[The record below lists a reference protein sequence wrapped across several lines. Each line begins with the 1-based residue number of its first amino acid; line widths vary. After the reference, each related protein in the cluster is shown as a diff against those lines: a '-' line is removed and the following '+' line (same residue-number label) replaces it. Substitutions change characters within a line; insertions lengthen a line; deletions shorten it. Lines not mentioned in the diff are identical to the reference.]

1 MKQKISL
8 LATAGLLPF
17 SLPARADDI
26 TYETIASAA
35 EKSTDLSRQALVTIF
50 GDVVTN
56 PFSFTGSSVIGNAF
70 AIFNVTLCGLALF
83 WFGFIGIRKVISA
96 AQAGRFQGA
105 SALISILLAF
115 LGIVPTASGWSL
127 SQLIFLWG
135 VSVMG
140 VGGANL
146 IVTQAGNDI
155 AGGYSLTTQPTSAST
170 RTAARGIFEMEL
182 CKYAINQSLSD
193 LNSLM
198 QSETAYMTD
207 KPNSTDKSYTFTISN
222 GSGTCGSVE
231 LPYSSAE
238 MAISTTDKI
247 FNGISNQDISG
258 IYTVQK
264 NALGTMIN
272 TMDSAAKTFLKTF
285 IERRDN
291 NTGTFE
297 DVESII
303 QSAASSY
310 ESTVQQAINNVNGEN
325 TIQEALIENLDSQ
338 GWITLGAW
346 YQTFATANQRLA
358 SIANQAPSVTSLSS
372 TGEIGPTDLY
382 RDVIAAYKT
391 NLQNTTYAP
400 TSNASGVFLSKD
412 EMESQEANDAKTILN
427 KLLDKSLGVQA
438 TQGMINLLND
448 SSNSPLITMK
458 KIGDYTLGT
467 VETTY
472 VTYIAAQVVT
482 KGAQSSAWGWLF
494 DKFTG
499 TASAIDKLFSATAPA
514 INFFLLWIFVIGFQ
528 LSIFLPA
535 IPFIFWMIGV
545 GNWVVSVLIG
555 CAAGPLWAATHL
567 GVEQDRGSRAA
578 YGYIYLID
586 GMIRPAL
593 MVLGFIF
600 ASVAIVATGTILNKL
615 FAVALINIQANSLTG
630 MISIAGFLMI
640 YARMCTTMVTNI
652 FALQAYMPDYIIAFL
667 GGREAA
673 NTYSGMVDSVQGIF
687 ASGGKN
693 IRESPVT
700 NIIQK
705 KDANKN
711 DDSIKS

>member
-1 MKQKISL
+1 MNKKISL

-17 SLPARADDI
+17 CLPAQADDI

-182 CKYAINQSLSD
+182 CKYAINQSLAD

-198 QSETAYMTD
+198 KSETGYMTD
-207 KPNSTDKSYTFTISN
+207 TPKSTDKSYTFTISN

-231 LPYSSAE
+231 LPYSSAKT
-238 MAISTTDKI
+238 AVSDSF
-247 FNGISNQDISG
+247 FNGLSDQDVSG
-258 IYTVQK
+258 IYEAQK
-264 NALGTMIN
+264 KALGTMIK

-303 QSAASSY
+303 QSAASDY
-310 ESTVQQAINNVNGEN
+310 ESTVQQAINNVKGEN
-325 TIQEALIENLDSQ
+325 TIQEALTENLDTQ

-346 YQTFATANQRLA
+346 YQTFATANQRLT
-358 SIANQAPSVTSLSS
+358 SVANQAPTVTSLLS
-372 TGEIGPTDLY
+372 TGESGPTDLY
-382 RDVIAAYKT
+382 QAVMAAYRT
-391 NLQNTTYAP
+391 NLQS
-400 TSNASGVFLSKD
+400 TSYTPSSSSSDVVLSKD
-412 EMESQEANDAKTILN
+412 ELESQEANDAKTILN
-427 KLLDKSLGVQA
+427 KLLDKSLGIQA

-458 KIGDYTLGT
+458 NIGDYTLGA
-467 VETTY
+467 VETIY
-472 VTYIAAQVVT
+472 GTYIAAQIVS
-482 KGAQSSAWGWLF
+482 KGATSSAWGWLF
-494 DKFTG
+494 GKLTG
-499 TASAIDKLFSATAPA
+499 ATGIINTAFSATAPA
-514 INFFLLWIFVIGFQ
+514 INFFLLWVFVIGFQ

-615 FAVALINIQANSLTG
+615 FAVALINIQTNSLTG
-630 MISIAGFLMI
+630 VISFVGFLMI

-673 NTYSGMVDSVQGIF
+673 NTYSGMVDSVQNIF

-693 IRESPVT
+693 VRESPAT
-700 NIIQK
+700 SIIQK

-711 DDSIKS
+711 DDGIKS

>member
-155 AGGYSLTTQPTSAST
+155 AGGYSLTPQPTSAST

-231 LPYSSAE
+231 LPYSSAKT
-238 MAISTTDKI
+238 AVSDSF
-247 FNGISNQDISG
+247 FNGLSDQDVSG
-258 IYTVQK
+258 IYEAQK
-264 NALGTMIN
+264 KALGTMIN

-325 TIQEALIENLDSQ
+325 TIQEALSEYLDTQ

-372 TGEIGPTDLY
+372 IGESGPTDLY
-382 RDVIAAYKT
+382 QAVLAAYRT
-391 NLQNTTYAP
+391 NLQNTTYTP
-400 TSNASGVFLSKD
+400 TALGSGTVLSKD
-412 EMESQEANDAKTILN
+412 EMGDQESNDAKSLLYRVLKPSFGVDRVNDIVEQLN
-427 KLLDKSLGVQA
+427 KN
-438 TQGMINLLND
+438 TT
-448 SSNSPLITMK
+448 SPLIIMK
-458 KIGDYTLGT
+458 NIGDYTLAS

-472 VTYIAAQVVT
+472 GAYIAAQAIT
-482 KGAQSSAWGWLF
+482 KGAENSAIGWF
-494 DKFTG
+494 VNKFTG
-499 TASAIDKLFSATAPA
+499 VATFINKIFSATAPA
-514 INFFLLWIFVIGFQ
+514 INFFLLWVFVIGFQ

-535 IPFIFWMIGV
+535 IPFIFWMIAI
-545 GNWVVSVLIG
+545 GNWIVSVLIG

-567 GVEQDRGSRAA
+567 GVEHDRGSRAA

-586 GMIRPAL
+586 GMIRPSL

-600 ASVAIVATGTILNKL
+600 ASVAVVAVGTILNKL
-615 FAVALINIQANSLTG
+615 FAVALTNIQADSLTG
-630 MISIAGFLMI
+630 IVSIAGFLMI

-673 NTYSGMVDSVQGIF
+673 NTYSGMVDSVKGIF
-687 ASGGKN
+687 VSGGSN
-693 IRESPVT
+693 LRRSPAT

-705 KDANKN
+705 KDTNKN
-711 DDSIKS
+711 DDGLKS

>member
-17 SLPARADDI
+17 NLPARADDI

-231 LPYSSAE
+231 LPYSSAKT
-238 MAISTTDKI
+238 AVSDSF
-247 FNGISNQDISG
+247 FNGLSDQDVSG
-258 IYTVQK
+258 IYEAQK
-264 NALGTMIN
+264 KALGTMIK

-325 TIQEALIENLDSQ
+325 TIQEALTEYLDTQ

-372 TGEIGPTDLY
+372 IGESGPTDLY
-382 RDVIAAYKT
+382 QAVLAAYRT
-391 NLQNTTYAP
+391 NLQNTTYTP
-400 TSNASGVFLSKD
+400 PSSASGVVLSKD
-412 EMESQEANDAKTILN
+412 EIDTQESGNVTTYIHKLLSPSWGIKGVNAIIDILN
-427 KLLDKSLGVQA
+427 K
-438 TQGMINLLND
+438 N
-448 SSNSPLITMK
+448 SSSPLIVMK
-458 KIGDYTLGT
+458 NIGDYTLT
-467 VETTY
+467 SVETTY
-472 VTYIAAQVVT
+472 GAYIAAQAIT
-482 KGAQSSAWGWLF
+482 KGAGKSFIGWF
-494 DKFTG
+494 VDKFTG
-499 TASAIDKLFSATAPA
+499 AATFINKIFSVTAPA
-514 INFFLLWIFVIGFQ
+514 INFFLLWVFVIGFQ

-593 MVLGFIF
+593 MVLGFMF
-600 ASVAIVATGTILNKL
+600 ASVAVVAVGTILNKL
-615 FAVALINIQANSLTG
+615 FAVALTNIQADSLTG
-630 MISIAGFLMI
+630 IVSIVGFLMI

-693 IRESPVT
+693 VRESPAT
-700 NIIQK
+700 HIIQK
-705 KDANKN
+705 KDTNKN
-711 DDSIKS
+711 DDGIKS

>member
-70 AIFNVTLCGLALF
+70 AIFNGILCGLALF

-105 SALISILLAF
+105 SAIISTLLAF

-146 IVTQAGNDI
+146 IVTTAGNDI

-182 CKYAINQSLSD
+182 CKYAINQSLAD

-198 QSETAYMTD
+198 KSETGYMTD
-207 KPNSTDKSYTFTISN
+207 TPKSTDKSYTFTISN

-231 LPYSSAE
+231 LPYSSAKT
-238 MAISTTDKI
+238 AVSDSF
-247 FNGISNQDISG
+247 FNGLSDQDVSG
-258 IYTVQK
+258 IYEAQK
-264 NALGTMIN
+264 KALGTMIN

-303 QSAASSY
+303 QSATSSY

-325 TIQEALIENLDSQ
+325 TIQEALTEYLDTQ

-372 TGEIGPTDLY
+372 IGESGPTDLY
-382 RDVIAAYKT
+382 QAVLAAYRT
-391 NLQNTTYAP
+391 NLQNTTYTP
-400 TSNASGVFLSKD
+400 PSSASGVVLSKD
-412 EMESQEANDAKTILN
+412 EIDTQESGNVTTYIHKLLSPSWGIKGVNAIIDILN
-427 KLLDKSLGVQA
+427 K
-438 TQGMINLLND
+438 N
-448 SSNSPLITMK
+448 SSSPLIVMK
-458 KIGDYTLGT
+458 NIGDYTLT
-467 VETTY
+467 SVETTY
-472 VTYIAAQVVT
+472 GAYIAAQAIT
-482 KGAQSSAWGWLF
+482 KGAGKSFIGWF
-494 DKFTG
+494 VDKFTG
-499 TASAIDKLFSATAPA
+499 AATFINKIFSATAPA
-514 INFFLLWIFVIGFQ
+514 INFFLLWVFVIGFQ

-586 GMIRPAL
+586 GMIRPAF
-593 MVLGFIF
+593 MVLGFMF
-600 ASVAIVATGTILNKL
+600 ASVAVVAVGTILNKL
-615 FAVALINIQANSLTG
+615 FAVALTNIQADSVTG
-630 MISIAGFLMI
+630 IVSVVGFLMI

-652 FALQAYMPDYIIAFL
+652 FALQAYLPDFIIAFI
-667 GGREAA
+667 GGRETA
-673 NTYSGMVDSVQGIF
+673 NTFSGMVDSVKGIF

-693 IRESPVT
+693 VRESPAT
-700 NIIQK
+700 HIIQK
-705 KDANKN
+705 KDTNKN
-711 DDSIKS
+711 DDGIKS

>member
-182 CKYAINQSLSD
+182 CKYAITQSLSD

-231 LPYSSAE
+231 LPYSSAKT
-238 MAISTTDKI
+238 AVSDSF
-247 FNGISNQDISG
+247 FNGLSDQDVSG
-258 IYTVQK
+258 IYEAQK
-264 NALGTMIN
+264 KALGTMIN

-325 TIQEALIENLDSQ
+325 TIQEALTEYLDTQ

-372 TGEIGPTDLY
+372 IGESGPTDLY
-382 RDVIAAYKT
+382 QAVLAAYRT
-391 NLQNTTYAP
+391 NLQNTTYTP
-400 TSNASGVFLSKD
+400 PSSASGVVLSKD
-412 EMESQEANDAKTILN
+412 EIDTQESGNVTTYIHKLLSPSWGVKGVNAIIDILN
-427 KLLDKSLGVQA
+427 K
-438 TQGMINLLND
+438 N
-448 SSNSPLITMK
+448 SSSPLIVMK
-458 KIGDYTLGT
+458 NIGDYTLT
-467 VETTY
+467 SVETTY
-472 VTYIAAQVVT
+472 GAYIAAQAIT
-482 KGAQSSAWGWLF
+482 KGAGKSFIGWF
-494 DKFTG
+494 VDKFTG
-499 TASAIDKLFSATAPA
+499 AATFINKIFSATAPA
-514 INFFLLWIFVIGFQ
+514 INFFLLWVFVIGFQ

-593 MVLGFIF
+593 MVLGFMF
-600 ASVAIVATGTILNKL
+600 ASVAVVAVGTILNKL
-615 FAVALINIQANSLTG
+615 FAVALTNIQADSLTG
-630 MISIAGFLMI
+630 IVSIVGFLMI

-693 IRESPVT
+693 VRESPAT
-700 NIIQK
+700 HIIQK
-705 KDANKN
+705 KDTNKN
-711 DDSIKS
+711 DDGIKS

>member
-1 MKQKISL
+1 MNKKISL
-8 LATAGLLPF
+8 LATAGLLLF
-17 SLPARADDI
+17 CLPAQADDV

-238 MAISTTDKI
+238 TAVSDSF
-247 FNGISNQDISG
+247 FNGLSNQDVSG
-258 IYTVQK
+258 IYEAQK
-264 NALGTMIN
+264 KSLGTMIN

-325 TIQEALIENLDSQ
+325 TIQEALTEYLDTQ

-372 TGEIGPTDLY
+372 IGESGPTDLY
-382 RDVIAAYKT
+382 QAVLAAYRT
-391 NLQNTTYAP
+391 NLQNTTYTP
-400 TSNASGVFLSKD
+400 TALGSGTVLSKD
-412 EMESQEANDAKTILN
+412 EMGDQESNDAKSLLYRVLKPSFGVDRVNDIVEQLN
-427 KLLDKSLGVQA
+427 KN
-438 TQGMINLLND
+438 TT
-448 SSNSPLITMK
+448 SPLIIMK
-458 KIGDYTLGT
+458 NIGDYTLAS

-472 VTYIAAQVVT
+472 GAYIAAQAIT
-482 KGAQSSAWGWLF
+482 KGAENSAIGWF
-494 DKFTG
+494 VNKFTG
-499 TASAIDKLFSATAPA
+499 VATFINKIFSATAPA
-514 INFFLLWIFVIGFQ
+514 INFFLLWVFVIGFQ

-535 IPFIFWMIGV
+535 IPFIFWMIAI
-545 GNWVVSVLIG
+545 GNWIVSVLIG

-567 GVEQDRGSRAA
+567 GVEHDRGSRAA

-586 GMIRPAL
+586 GMIRPSL

-600 ASVAIVATGTILNKL
+600 ASVAVVAVGTILNKL
-615 FAVALINIQANSLTG
+615 FAVALTNIQADSLTG
-630 MISIAGFLMI
+630 IVSIAGFLMI

-673 NTYSGMVDSVQGIF
+673 NTYSGMVDSVKGIF
-687 ASGGKN
+687 VSGGSN
-693 IRESPVT
+693 LRRSPAT

-705 KDANKN
+705 KDTNKN
-711 DDSIKS
+711 DDGIKS

>member
-182 CKYAINQSLSD
+182 CKYAINQSLAD

-231 LPYSSAE
+231 LPYSSAKT
-238 MAISTTDKI
+238 AVSDSF
-247 FNGISNQDISG
+247 FNGLSDQDVSG
-258 IYTVQK
+258 VYDAQK
-264 NALGTMIN
+264 TALGTMIN
-272 TMDSAAKTFLKTF
+272 TMDSAAKTFLTTF

-325 TIQEALIENLDSQ
+325 TIQEALTEYLDTQ

-346 YQTFATANQRLA
+346 YQTFATANQRLE
-358 SIANQAPSVTSLSS
+358 SIANQAPTVTALSAL
-372 TGEIGPTDLY
+372 GETGPTDLY
-382 RDVIAAYKT
+382 QGVMAAYRT
-391 NLQNTTYAP
+391 NLQNTTYTP
-400 TSNASGVFLSKD
+400 TLNASDAVLSKN
-412 EMESQEANDAKTILN
+412 EMDAQKGSDVSSYLYKILN
-427 KLLDKSLGVQA
+427 PSFGVNRVRYIVDK
-438 TQGMINLLND
+438 INDD
-448 SSNSPLITMK
+448 SSNPLITMK
-458 KIGDYTLGT
+458 NIGDYTLSS
-467 VETTY
+467 VEATY
-472 VTYIAAQVVT
+472 GAYIAARAVA
-482 KGAQSSAWGWLF
+482 KFAGESFWGKIL
-494 DKFTG
+494 G
-499 TASAIDKLFSATAPA
+499 KLSGISDVITDIFSATAPA
-514 INFFLLWIFVIGFQ
+514 INFFLLWVFVIGFQ

-615 FAVALINIQANSLTG
+615 FAVALTNIQADSVTG
-630 MISIAGFLMI
+630 IVSVVGFLMI

-652 FALQAYMPDYIIAFL
+652 FALQAYMPDYIIAFI
-667 GGREAA
+667 GGREAI
-673 NTYSGMVDSVQGIF
+673 NTFSGMVDSVKGIF
-687 ASGGKN
+687 VSGGNNIRKSPASGF
-693 IRESPVT
+693 I
-700 NIIQK
+700 K
-705 KDANKN
+705 KHDKEENG
-711 DDSIKS
+711 DGIKS

>member
-231 LPYSSAE
+231 LPYSSAKT
-238 MAISTTDKI
+238 AVSDSF
-247 FNGISNQDISG
+247 FNGLSDQDVSG
-258 IYTVQK
+258 IYEAQK
-264 NALGTMIN
+264 KALGTMIN

-325 TIQEALIENLDSQ
+325 TIQEALTEYLDTQ

-372 TGEIGPTDLY
+372 IGESGPTDLY
-382 RDVIAAYKT
+382 QAVLAAYRT
-391 NLQNTTYAP
+391 NLQNTTYTP
-400 TSNASGVFLSKD
+400 PSSASGVVLSKD
-412 EMESQEANDAKTILN
+412 EIDTQESGNVTTYIHKLLSPSWGIKGVNAIIDILN
-427 KLLDKSLGVQA
+427 K
-438 TQGMINLLND
+438 N
-448 SSNSPLITMK
+448 SSSPLIVMK
-458 KIGDYTLGT
+458 NIGDYTLT
-467 VETTY
+467 SVETTY
-472 VTYIAAQVVT
+472 GAYIAAQAIT
-482 KGAQSSAWGWLF
+482 KGAGKSFIGWF
-494 DKFTG
+494 VDKFTG
-499 TASAIDKLFSATAPA
+499 AATFINKIFSATAPA
-514 INFFLLWIFVIGFQ
+514 INFFLLWVFVIGFQ

-593 MVLGFIF
+593 MVLGFMF
-600 ASVAIVATGTILNKL
+600 ASVAVVAVGTILNKL
-615 FAVALINIQANSLTG
+615 FAVALTNIQADSLTG
-630 MISIAGFLMI
+630 IVSIVGFLMI

-693 IRESPVT
+693 VRESPAT
-700 NIIQK
+700 HIIQK
-705 KDANKN
+705 KDTNKN
-711 DDSIKS
+711 DDGIKS

>member
-1 MKQKISL
+1 MNKKISL
-8 LATAGLLPF
+8 LATAGLLLF
-17 SLPARADDI
+17 CLPAQADDV

-146 IVTQAGNDI
+146 IVTQAGDDI

-231 LPYSSAE
+231 LPYSSAKT
-238 MAISTTDKI
+238 AVSDSF
-247 FNGISNQDISG
+247 FNGLSDQDVSG
-258 IYTVQK
+258 VYDAQK
-264 NALGTMIN
+264 TALGTMIN
-272 TMDSAAKTFLKTF
+272 TMDSAAKTFLTTF

-325 TIQEALIENLDSQ
+325 TIQEALTEYLDTQ

-346 YQTFATANQRLA
+346 YQTFATANQRLE
-358 SIANQAPSVTSLSS
+358 SLANQAPSVTSLSS
-372 TGEIGPTDLY
+372 IGESGPTELY
-382 RDVIAAYKT
+382 QGVMAAYRT
-391 NLQNTTYAP
+391 NLQNTTYTP
-400 TSNASGVFLSKD
+400 PSSASGVVLSKD
-412 EMESQEANDAKTILN
+412 EIDTQEGNDAKSLLYRVLKPSFGVDRVNDIVEQLN
-427 KLLDKSLGVQA
+427 K
-438 TQGMINLLND
+438 D
-448 SSNSPLITMK
+448 STSPLIIMK
-458 KIGDYTLGT
+458 NIGDYTLAT

-472 VTYIAAQVVT
+472 GAYIAAQAIT
-482 KGAQSSAWGWLF
+482 KGAEKSAIGWF
-494 DKFTG
+494 VNKFTG
-499 TASAIDKLFSATAPA
+499 AATFINKVFSATAPA
-514 INFFLLWIFVIGFQ
+514 INFFLLWVFVIGFQ

-600 ASVAIVATGTILNKL
+600 ASVAVVAVGTILNKL
-615 FAVALINIQANSLTG
+615 FAVALTNIQADSLTG
-630 MISIAGFLMI
+630 IVSIAGFLMI

-693 IRESPVT
+693 IRESPAT

-705 KDANKN
+705 KDTNKN
-711 DDSIKS
+711 DDGIKN

>member
-231 LPYSSAE
+231 LPYSSAKT
-238 MAISTTDKI
+238 AVSDSF
-247 FNGISNQDISG
+247 FNGLSDQDVSG
-258 IYTVQK
+258 IYEAQK
-264 NALGTMIN
+264 KALGTMIN

-325 TIQEALIENLDSQ
+325 TIQEALSEYLDTQ

-372 TGEIGPTDLY
+372 IGESGPTDLY
-382 RDVIAAYKT
+382 QAVLAAYRT
-391 NLQNTTYAP
+391 NLQNTTYTP
-400 TSNASGVFLSKD
+400 TALGSGTVLSKD
-412 EMESQEANDAKTILN
+412 EMGDQESNDAKSLLYRVLKPSFGVDRVNDIVEQLN
-427 KLLDKSLGVQA
+427 KN
-438 TQGMINLLND
+438 TT
-448 SSNSPLITMK
+448 SPLIIMK
-458 KIGDYTLGT
+458 NIGDYTLAS

-472 VTYIAAQVVT
+472 GAYIAAQAIT
-482 KGAQSSAWGWLF
+482 KGAENSAIGWF
-494 DKFTG
+494 VNKFTG
-499 TASAIDKLFSATAPA
+499 VATFINKIFSATAPA
-514 INFFLLWIFVIGFQ
+514 INFFLLWVFVIGFQ

-535 IPFIFWMIGV
+535 IPFIFWMIAI
-545 GNWVVSVLIG
+545 GNWIVSVLIG

-567 GVEQDRGSRAA
+567 GVEHDRGSRAA

-586 GMIRPAL
+586 GMIRPSL

-600 ASVAIVATGTILNKL
+600 ASVAVVAVGTILNKL
-615 FAVALINIQANSLTG
+615 FAVALTNIQADSLAG
-630 MISIAGFLMI
+630 IVSIAGFLMI

-673 NTYSGMVDSVQGIF
+673 NTYSGMVDSVKGIF
-687 ASGGKN
+687 VSGGSN
-693 IRESPVT
+693 LRRSPAT

-705 KDANKN
+705 KDTNKN
-711 DDSIKS
+711 DDGLKS

>member
-1 MKQKISL
+1 MNKKISL
-8 LATAGLLPF
+8 LATAGLLLF
-17 SLPARADDI
+17 CLPAQADDV

-50 GDVVTN
+50 GDVVVN
-56 PFSFTGSSVIGNAF
+56 PFSFTNASVIGNTF
-70 AIFNVTLCGLALF
+70 AIFNGILCGLALF

-105 SALISILLAF
+105 SAIISTLLAF

-146 IVTQAGNDI
+146 IVTTAGNDI

-198 QSETAYMTD
+198 QSETAYMTTTTS
-207 KPNSTDKSYTFTISN
+207 STDKSYTLTVSN

-231 LPYSSAE
+231 LPYSAAE
-238 MAISTTDKI
+238 TAVSDS
-247 FNGISNQDISG
+247 FFDGLSNQDVSG
-258 IYTVQK
+258 VYSTQK
-264 NALGTMIN
+264 TALSTMIN
-272 TMDSAAKTFLKTF
+272 TMDSAAKTFLTTF

-325 TIQEALIENLDSQ
+325 TIQEVLTEYLDTQ

-358 SIANQAPSVTSLSS
+358 SIANQAPTVTALSAL
-372 TGEIGPTDLY
+372 GETGPTDLY
-382 RDVIAAYKT
+382 QGVMAAYRT
-391 NLQNTTYAP
+391 NLQNTTYTP
-400 TSNASGVFLSKD
+400 PSSSSGVVLSKD
-412 EMESQEANDAKTILN
+412 ETGAQNSNDIGTALY
-427 KLLDKSLGVQA
+427 KLLSPSYGEIFID
-438 TQGMINLLND
+438 TIINTLSEDN
-448 SSNSPLITMK
+448 SSPLIMMK
-458 KIGDYTLGT
+458 SIGDYTLGT

-472 VTYIAAQVVT
+472 GAYIAARAV
-482 KGAQSSAWGWLF
+482 A
-494 DKFTG
+494 KFSG
-499 TASAIDKLFSATAPA
+499 ESFLGKILGKLSGISDVITDIFSATAPA
-514 INFFLLWIFVIGFQ
+514 INFFLLWVFVIGFQ

-586 GMIRPAL
+586 GMIRPAF
-593 MVLGFIF
+593 MVLGFMF
-600 ASVAIVATGTILNKL
+600 ASVAVVAVGTILNKL
-615 FAVALINIQANSLTG
+615 FAVALTNIQADSVTG
-630 MISIAGFLMI
+630 IVSVVGFLMI

-652 FALQAYMPDYIIAFL
+652 FALQAYLPDFIIAFI
-667 GGREAA
+667 GGRETA
-673 NTYSGMVDSVQGIF
+673 NTFSGMVDSVKGIF
-687 ASGGKN
+687 VSGGSNIRKSPASGF
-693 IRESPVT
+693 I
-700 NIIQK
+700 K
-705 KDANKN
+705 KHDKEENG
-711 DDSIKS
+711 DGIKS

>member
-198 QSETAYMTD
+198 KSETGYMTD

-231 LPYSSAE
+231 LPYSSAKT
-238 MAISTTDKI
+238 AVSDSF
-247 FNGISNQDISG
+247 FNGLSDQDVSG
-258 IYTVQK
+258 IYEAQK
-264 NALGTMIN
+264 KALGTMIN

-325 TIQEALIENLDSQ
+325 TIQEALSEYLDTQ

-372 TGEIGPTDLY
+372 IGESGPTDLY
-382 RDVIAAYKT
+382 QAVLAAYRT
-391 NLQNTTYAP
+391 NLQNTTYTP
-400 TSNASGVFLSKD
+400 TALGSGTVLSKD
-412 EMESQEANDAKTILN
+412 EMGDQESNDAKSLLYRVLKPSFGVDRVNDIVEQLN
-427 KLLDKSLGVQA
+427 KN
-438 TQGMINLLND
+438 TT
-448 SSNSPLITMK
+448 SPLIIMK
-458 KIGDYTLGT
+458 NIGDYTLAS

-472 VTYIAAQVVT
+472 GAYIAAQAIT
-482 KGAQSSAWGWLF
+482 KGAENSAIGWF
-494 DKFTG
+494 VNKFTG
-499 TASAIDKLFSATAPA
+499 VATFINKIFSATAPA
-514 INFFLLWIFVIGFQ
+514 INFFLLWVFVIGFQ

-535 IPFIFWMIGV
+535 IPFIFWMIAI
-545 GNWVVSVLIG
+545 GNWIVSVLIG

-567 GVEQDRGSRAA
+567 GVEHDRGSRAA

-586 GMIRPAL
+586 GMIRPSL

-600 ASVAIVATGTILNKL
+600 ASVAVVAVGTILNKL
-615 FAVALINIQANSLTG
+615 FAVALTNIQADSLTG
-630 MISIAGFLMI
+630 IVSIAGFLMI

-673 NTYSGMVDSVQGIF
+673 NTYSGMVDSVKGIF
-687 ASGGKN
+687 VSGGSN
-693 IRESPVT
+693 LRRSPAT

-705 KDANKN
+705 KDTNKN
-711 DDSIKS
+711 DDGIKS

>member
-1 MKQKISL
+1 MNKKISL

-17 SLPARADDI
+17 CLPAQADDI

-56 PFSFTGSSVIGNAF
+56 PFSFTGSSVIGNTF
-70 AIFNVTLCGLALF
+70 AVFNGILCGLALF
-83 WFGFIGIRKVISA
+83 WFCFIGIRKVIGA
-96 AQAGRFQGA
+96 AHSGRFQGA
-105 SALISILLAF
+105 SAIISTLLAF

-146 IVTQAGNDI
+146 IVTTAGNDI

-198 QSETAYMTD
+198 QSETAYMTTTTS
-207 KPNSTDKSYTFTISN
+207 STSKSYTLTVSN

-238 MAISTTDKI
+238 TAVSDSF
-247 FNGISNQDISG
+247 FNGLSDQDVSG
-258 IYTVQK
+258 VYSAQK
-264 NALGTMIN
+264 TALSTMIN
-272 TMDSAAKTFLKTF
+272 TMDSAAKTFLATF

-325 TIQEALIENLDSQ
+325 TIQEALTEYLDTQ

-372 TGEIGPTDLY
+372 IGESGPTDLY
-382 RDVIAAYKT
+382 QAVLAAYRT
-391 NLQNTTYAP
+391 NLQNTTYTP
-400 TSNASGVFLSKD
+400 PSSASGVVLSKD
-412 EMESQEANDAKTILN
+412 EMGANEAKDANTALFDLVKASWGIRFVNWLTDELN
-427 KLLDKSLGVQA
+427 TNSA
-438 TQGMINLLND
+438 
-448 SSNSPLITMK
+448 SPLITMK
-458 KIGDYTLGT
+458 NIGDYTLGT
-467 VETTY
+467 AETTY
-472 VTYIAAQVVT
+472 GSYIAARAVAHAA
-482 KGAQSSAWGWLF
+482 GESFWGKIIGKL
-494 DKFTG
+494 TG
-499 TASAIDKLFSATAPA
+499 LSDFITDIFSATAPA
-514 INFFLLWIFVIGFQ
+514 INFFLLWVFVIGFQ

-593 MVLGFIF
+593 MVLGFMF
-600 ASVAIVATGTILNKL
+600 ASVAVVAVGTILNKL
-615 FAVALINIQANSLTG
+615 FAVALINIQATSLTG
-630 MISIAGFLMI
+630 IISIVGFLMI

-652 FALQAYMPDYIIAFL
+652 FALQAYFPDFVIAFI
-667 GGREAA
+667 GGRETA
-673 NTYSGMVDSVQGIF
+673 NTFSGMVDSVKGIF
-687 ASGGKN
+687 VSGGSNIRKSPASGF
-693 IRESPVT
+693 I
-700 NIIQK
+700 K
-705 KDANKN
+705 KHDKEDNG
-711 DDSIKS
+711 DGIKS

>member
-231 LPYSSAE
+231 LPYSSAKT
-238 MAISTTDKI
+238 AVSASF
-247 FNGISNQDISG
+247 FNGLSDQDVSG
-258 IYTVQK
+258 IYEAQK
-264 NALGTMIN
+264 KALGTMIN

-325 TIQEALIENLDSQ
+325 TIQEALTEYLDTQ

-372 TGEIGPTDLY
+372 IGESGPTDLY
-382 RDVIAAYKT
+382 QAVLAAYRT
-391 NLQNTTYAP
+391 NLQNTTYTP
-400 TSNASGVFLSKD
+400 PSSASGVVLSKD
-412 EMESQEANDAKTILN
+412 EIDTQESGNVTTYIHKLLSPSWGIKGVNAIIDILN
-427 KLLDKSLGVQA
+427 K
-438 TQGMINLLND
+438 N
-448 SSNSPLITMK
+448 SSSPLIVMK
-458 KIGDYTLGT
+458 NIGDYTLT
-467 VETTY
+467 SVETTY
-472 VTYIAAQVVT
+472 GAYIAAQAIT
-482 KGAQSSAWGWLF
+482 KGAGKSFIGWF
-494 DKFTG
+494 VDKFTG
-499 TASAIDKLFSATAPA
+499 AATFINKIFSATAPA
-514 INFFLLWIFVIGFQ
+514 INFFLLWVFVIGFQ

-593 MVLGFIF
+593 MVLGFMF
-600 ASVAIVATGTILNKL
+600 ASVAVVAVGTILNKL
-615 FAVALINIQANSLTG
+615 FAVALTNIQADSLTG
-630 MISIAGFLMI
+630 IVSIVGFLMI

-693 IRESPVT
+693 VRESPAT
-700 NIIQK
+700 HIIQK
-705 KDANKN
+705 KDTNKN
-711 DDSIKS
+711 DDGIKS

>member
-1 MKQKISL
+1 MNKKISL
-8 LATAGLLPF
+8 LATAGLLLF
-17 SLPARADDI
+17 CLPAQADDV

-50 GDVVTN
+50 GDVVVN
-56 PFSFTGSSVIGNAF
+56 PFSFTNASVIGNTF
-70 AIFNVTLCGLALF
+70 AIFNGILCGLALF

-105 SALISILLAF
+105 SAIISTLLAF

-146 IVTQAGNDI
+146 IVTTAGNDI

-198 QSETAYMTD
+198 QSETAYMTTTTS
-207 KPNSTDKSYTFTISN
+207 STDKSYTLTVSN

-231 LPYSSAE
+231 LPYSSART
-238 MAISTTDKI
+238 AVSDSF
-247 FNGISNQDISG
+247 FNGLSDQDVSG
-258 IYTVQK
+258 IYTAQK
-264 NALGTMIN
+264 NALSTMIN
-272 TMDSAAKTFLKTF
+272 TMDSAAKTFLTTF

-325 TIQEALIENLDSQ
+325 TIQEALTEYLDTQ

-372 TGEIGPTDLY
+372 IGESGPTDLY
-382 RDVIAAYKT
+382 QAVLAAYRT
-391 NLQNTTYAP
+391 NLQNTTYTP
-400 TSNASGVFLSKD
+400 PSSASGVVLSKD
-412 EMESQEANDAKTILN
+412 EIDTQESGNVTTYIHKLLSPSWGIKGVNAIIDILN
-427 KLLDKSLGVQA
+427 K
-438 TQGMINLLND
+438 N
-448 SSNSPLITMK
+448 SSSPLIVMK
-458 KIGDYTLGT
+458 NIGDYTLT
-467 VETTY
+467 SVETTY
-472 VTYIAAQVVT
+472 GAYIAAQAIT
-482 KGAQSSAWGWLF
+482 KGAEKSFIGWFLN
-494 DKFTG
+494 KFTG
-499 TASAIDKLFSATAPA
+499 AATFINKIFSATAPA
-514 INFFLLWIFVIGFQ
+514 INFFLLWVFVIGFQ

-535 IPFIFWMIGV
+535 IPFIFWMIAI
-545 GNWVVSVLIG
+545 GNWIVSVLIG

-567 GVEQDRGSRAA
+567 GVEHDRGSRAA

-586 GMIRPAL
+586 GMIRPSL

-600 ASVAIVATGTILNKL
+600 ASVAVVAVGTILNKL
-615 FAVALINIQANSLTG
+615 FAVALTNIQADSLTG
-630 MISIAGFLMI
+630 IVSIAGFLMI

-673 NTYSGMVDSVQGIF
+673 NTYSGMVDSVKGIF
-687 ASGGKN
+687 VSGGSN
-693 IRESPVT
+693 LRRSPAT

-705 KDANKN
+705 KDTNKN
-711 DDSIKS
+711 DDGIKS

>member
-1 MKQKISL
+1 MNKKISL
-8 LATAGLLPF
+8 LATAGLLLF
-17 SLPARADDI
+17 CLPAQADDV

-50 GDVVTN
+50 GDVVVN
-56 PFSFTGSSVIGNAF
+56 PFSFTNASVIGNTF
-70 AIFNVTLCGLALF
+70 AIFNGILCGLALF

-105 SALISILLAF
+105 SAIISTLLAF

-146 IVTQAGNDI
+146 IVTTAGNDI

-198 QSETAYMTD
+198 QSETAYMTTTTS
-207 KPNSTDKSYTFTISN
+207 STDKSYTLTVSN

-231 LPYSSAE
+231 LPYSSART
-238 MAISTTDKI
+238 AVSDSF
-247 FNGISNQDISG
+247 FNGLSDQDVSG
-258 IYTVQK
+258 VYTAQK
-264 NALGTMIN
+264 NALSTMIN
-272 TMDSAAKTFLKTF
+272 TMDSAAKTFLTTF

-325 TIQEALIENLDSQ
+325 TIQEALTEYLDTQ

-372 TGEIGPTDLY
+372 IGESGPTDLY
-382 RDVIAAYKT
+382 QGVMAAYKT
-391 NLQNTTYAP
+391 NLQNTTYTP
-400 TSNASGVFLSKD
+400 TSSTSGVSLSKY
-412 EMESQEANDAKTILN
+412 EMDSQNAEDPNTLISRLLEQSFGIRMIQGFINTLN
-427 KLLDKSLGVQA
+427 EDTS
-438 TQGMINLLND
+438 
-448 SSNSPLITMK
+448 SPLITMK
-458 KIGDYTLGT
+458 KIGDYTLSA

-472 VTYIAAQVVT
+472 GTYIAAQAIT
-482 KGAQSSAWGWLF
+482 KGAGSSAIGWFF

-499 TASAIDKLFSATAPA
+499 AATFINKIFSATAPA
-514 INFFLLWIFVIGFQ
+514 INFFLLWVFVIGFQ

-535 IPFIFWMIGV
+535 IPFIFWMIAV
-545 GNWVVSVLIG
+545 GNWIVSVLIG

-567 GVEQDRGSRAA
+567 GVEHDRGSRAA

-586 GMIRPAL
+586 GMIRPSL

-600 ASVAIVATGTILNKL
+600 ASVAIVAVGTILNKI
-615 FAVALINIQANSLTG
+615 FGIALTNIQANSLTG
-630 MISIAGFLMI
+630 IISVIGFLMI
-640 YARMCTTMVTNI
+640 YARICTSTVTNI

-673 NTYSGMVDSVQGIF
+673 NTFSGMVESVKGIF
-687 ASGGKN
+687 VSGGSNLRK
-693 IRESPVT
+693 SPAA

-705 KDANKN
+705 KDTNKN
-711 DDSIKS
+711 DDGIKS

>member
-1 MKQKISL
+1 MNKKISL
-8 LATAGLLPF
+8 LVTAGLLPF
-17 SLPARADDI
+17 CLPAQADDV

-50 GDVVTN
+50 GDVVVN
-56 PFSFTGSSVIGNAF
+56 PFSFTNASVIGNTF
-70 AIFNVTLCGLALF
+70 AIFNGILCGLALF

-105 SALISILLAF
+105 SAIISTLLAF

-146 IVTQAGNDI
+146 IVTTAGNDI

-198 QSETAYMTD
+198 QSETAYMTTTTS
-207 KPNSTDKSYTFTISN
+207 STDKSYTLTVSN

-231 LPYSSAE
+231 LPYSSART
-238 MAISTTDKI
+238 AVSDSF
-247 FNGISNQDISG
+247 FNGLSDQDVSG
-258 IYTVQK
+258 IYTAQK
-264 NALGTMIN
+264 NALSTMIN
-272 TMDSAAKTFLKTF
+272 TMDSAAKTFLTTF

-325 TIQEALIENLDSQ
+325 TIQEALTEYLDTQ

-372 TGEIGPTDLY
+372 IGESGPTDLY
-382 RDVIAAYKT
+382 QAVLAAYRT
-391 NLQNTTYAP
+391 NLQNTTYTP
-400 TSNASGVFLSKD
+400 PSSASGVVLSKD
-412 EMESQEANDAKTILN
+412 EIDTQESGNVTTYIHKLLSPSWGIKGVNAIIDILN
-427 KLLDKSLGVQA
+427 K
-438 TQGMINLLND
+438 N
-448 SSNSPLITMK
+448 SSSPLIVMK
-458 KIGDYTLGT
+458 NIGDYTLT
-467 VETTY
+467 SVETTY
-472 VTYIAAQVVT
+472 GTYIAAQAIT
-482 KGAQSSAWGWLF
+482 KGAENSAIGWF
-494 DKFTG
+494 VNKFTG
-499 TASAIDKLFSATAPA
+499 VATFINKIFSATAPA
-514 INFFLLWIFVIGFQ
+514 INFFLLWVFVIGFQ

-535 IPFIFWMIGV
+535 IPFIFWMIAI
-545 GNWVVSVLIG
+545 GNWIVSVLIG

-567 GVEQDRGSRAA
+567 GVEHDRGSRAA

-586 GMIRPAL
+586 GMIRPSL

-600 ASVAIVATGTILNKL
+600 ASVAVVAVGTILNKL
-615 FAVALINIQANSLTG
+615 FAVALTNIQADSLTG
-630 MISIAGFLMI
+630 IVSIAGFLMI
-640 YARMCTTMVTNI
+640 YARMCTSTVTNI

-673 NTYSGMVDSVQGIF
+673 NTYSGMVDSVKGIF
-687 ASGGKN
+687 VSGGSN
-693 IRESPVT
+693 LRRSPAT

-705 KDANKN
+705 KDTNKN
-711 DDSIKS
+711 DDGIKS

>member
-198 QSETAYMTD
+198 KSETGYMTD

-231 LPYSSAE
+231 LPYSSAKT
-238 MAISTTDKI
+238 AVSDSF
-247 FNGISNQDISG
+247 FNGLSDQDVSG
-258 IYTVQK
+258 IYEAQK
-264 NALGTMIN
+264 KALGTMIN

-325 TIQEALIENLDSQ
+325 TIQEALSEYLDTQ

-372 TGEIGPTDLY
+372 IGESGPTDLY
-382 RDVIAAYKT
+382 QAVLAAYRT
-391 NLQNTTYAP
+391 NLQNTTYTP
-400 TSNASGVFLSKD
+400 TALGSGTVLSKD
-412 EMESQEANDAKTILN
+412 EMGDQESNDAKSLLYRVLKPSFGVDRVNDIVEQLN
-427 KLLDKSLGVQA
+427 KN
-438 TQGMINLLND
+438 TT
-448 SSNSPLITMK
+448 SPLIIMK
-458 KIGDYTLGT
+458 NIGDYTLAS

-472 VTYIAAQVVT
+472 GAYIAAQAII
-482 KGAQSSAWGWLF
+482 KGAENSAIGWF
-494 DKFTG
+494 VNKFTG
-499 TASAIDKLFSATAPA
+499 VATFINKIFSATAPA
-514 INFFLLWIFVIGFQ
+514 INFFLLWVFVIGFQ

-535 IPFIFWMIGV
+535 IPFIFWMIAI
-545 GNWVVSVLIG
+545 GNWIVSVLIG

-567 GVEQDRGSRAA
+567 GVEHDRGSRAA

-586 GMIRPAL
+586 GMIRPSL

-600 ASVAIVATGTILNKL
+600 ASVAVVAVGTILNKL
-615 FAVALINIQANSLTG
+615 FAVALTNIQADSLTG
-630 MISIAGFLMI
+630 IVSIAGFLMI

-673 NTYSGMVDSVQGIF
+673 NTYSGMVDSVKGIF
-687 ASGGKN
+687 VSGGSN
-693 IRESPVT
+693 LRRSPAT

-705 KDANKN
+705 KDTNKN
-711 DDSIKS
+711 DDGIKS

>member
-182 CKYAINQSLSD
+182 CKYAINQSLAD

-198 QSETAYMTD
+198 KSETGYMTD
-207 KPNSTDKSYTFTISN
+207 TPKSTDKSYTFTISN

-231 LPYSSAE
+231 LPYSSAKT
-238 MAISTTDKI
+238 AVSDSF
-247 FNGISNQDISG
+247 FNGLSDQDVSG
-258 IYTVQK
+258 IYDAQK
-264 NALGTMIN
+264 KALGTMIN

-325 TIQEALIENLDSQ
+325 TIQEALTEYLDTQ

-358 SIANQAPSVTSLSS
+358 SIANQAPTVTALSS
-372 TGEIGPTDLY
+372 LGETGPTDLY
-382 RDVIAAYKT
+382 QGVMAAYRT
-391 NLQNTTYAP
+391 NLQNTTYTP
-400 TSNASGVFLSKD
+400 PSSASGVVLSKD
-412 EMESQEANDAKTILN
+412 EMGANEAKDANTALFDLVKASWGIRFVNWLTDELN
-427 KLLDKSLGVQA
+427 TNSA
-438 TQGMINLLND
+438 
-448 SSNSPLITMK
+448 SPLITMK
-458 KIGDYTLGT
+458 NIGDYTLT
-467 VETTY
+467 AVETTY
-472 VTYIAAQVVT
+472 STYIAAQATT
-482 KGAQSSAWGWLF
+482 KGAKSSAIGWIF

-499 TASAIDKLFSATAPA
+499 TVTFINKVFSATAPA
-514 INFFLLWIFVIGFQ
+514 INFFLLWVFVIGFQ

-615 FAVALINIQANSLTG
+615 FAVALTNIQADSLTG
-630 MISIAGFLMI
+630 IISIVGFLMI

-667 GGREAA
+667 GGREAT
-673 NTYSGMVDSVQGIF
+673 NTYSGMVESVKGIF
-687 ASGGKN
+687 VSGGSNLRK
-693 IRESPVT
+693 SPAT

-711 DDSIKS
+711 DDGIKS

>member
-1 MKQKISL
+1 MNKKISL
-8 LATAGLLPF
+8 LATAGLLLF
-17 SLPARADDI
+17 CLPAQADDV

-50 GDVVTN
+50 GDVVVN
-56 PFSFTGSSVIGNAF
+56 PFSFTNASVIGNTF
-70 AIFNVTLCGLALF
+70 AIFNGILCGLALF

-105 SALISILLAF
+105 SAIISTLLAF

-146 IVTQAGNDI
+146 IVTTAGNDI

-198 QSETAYMTD
+198 QSETAYMTTTTS
-207 KPNSTDKSYTFTISN
+207 STDKSYTLTVSN

-231 LPYSSAE
+231 LPYSSART
-238 MAISTTDKI
+238 AVSDSF
-247 FNGISNQDISG
+247 FNGLSDQDVSG
-258 IYTVQK
+258 VYTAQK
-264 NALGTMIN
+264 NALSTMIN
-272 TMDSAAKTFLKTF
+272 TMDSAAKTFLTTF

-291 NTGTFE
+291 NTGAFE

-325 TIQEALIENLDSQ
+325 TIQEALTEYLDTQ

-358 SIANQAPSVTSLSS
+358 SIANQAPTVTALSAL
-372 TGEIGPTDLY
+372 GETGPTDLY
-382 RDVIAAYKT
+382 QGVMAAYRT
-391 NLQNTTYAP
+391 NLQNTTYTP
-400 TSNASGVFLSKD
+400 PSSSSGVVLSKD
-412 EMESQEANDAKTILN
+412 ETGAQNSNDIGTALY
-427 KLLDKSLGVQA
+427 KLLSPSYGEIFID
-438 TQGMINLLND
+438 TIINTLSEDN
-448 SSNSPLITMK
+448 SSPLIMMK
-458 KIGDYTLGT
+458 SIGDYTLGT

-472 VTYIAAQVVT
+472 GAYIAARAVA
-482 KGAQSSAWGWLF
+482 KFSGESFWGKIL
-494 DKFTG
+494 G
-499 TASAIDKLFSATAPA
+499 KLSGISDVITDIFSATAPA
-514 INFFLLWIFVIGFQ
+514 INFFLLWVFVIGFQ

-586 GMIRPAL
+586 GMIRPAF
-593 MVLGFIF
+593 MVLGFMF
-600 ASVAIVATGTILNKL
+600 ASVAVVAVGTILNKL
-615 FAVALINIQANSLTG
+615 FAVALTNIQADSVTG
-630 MISIAGFLMI
+630 IVSVVGFLMI
-640 YARMCTTMVTNI
+640 YTRMCTTMVTNI
-652 FALQAYMPDYIIAFL
+652 FALQAYLPDFIIAFI
-667 GGREAA
+667 GGRETA
-673 NTYSGMVDSVQGIF
+673 NTFSGMVDSVKGIF
-687 ASGGKN
+687 VSGGSNIRKSPASGF
-693 IRESPVT
+693 I
-700 NIIQK
+700 K
-705 KDANKN
+705 KHDKEENG
-711 DDSIKS
+711 DGIKS

>member
-1 MKQKISL
+1 MNKKISL

-17 SLPARADDI
+17 CLPARADDI

-207 KPNSTDKSYTFTISN
+207 TPKSTDKSYTFTISN

-231 LPYSSAE
+231 LRSSSAE
-238 MAISTTDKI
+238 TTVSDSF
-247 FNGISNQDISG
+247 FNGLSDQDVSG
-258 IYTVQK
+258 VYDTQK
-264 NALGTMIN
+264 KALGTMIN

-310 ESTVQQAINNVNGEN
+310 ESTVQQAINNVKGEN
-325 TIQEALIENLDSQ
+325 TIQEALTENLDTQ

-346 YQTFATANQRLA
+346 YQTFATANQRLT
-358 SIANQAPSVTSLSS
+358 SVANQAPTVTSLLS
-372 TGEIGPTDLY
+372 TGESGPTDLY
-382 RDVIAAYKT
+382 QAVMAAYRT
-391 NLQNTTYAP
+391 NLQS
-400 TSNASGVFLSKD
+400 TSYTPSSSSSDVVLSKD
-412 EMESQEANDAKTILN
+412 ELESQEANDAKTILN
-427 KLLDKSLGVQA
+427 KLLDKSLGIQA

-458 KIGDYTLGT
+458 NIGDYTLGA
-467 VETTY
+467 VETIY
-472 VTYIAAQVVT
+472 GTYIAAQIVS
-482 KGAQSSAWGWLF
+482 KGATSSAWGWLF
-494 DKFTG
+494 VKLTG
-499 TASAIDKLFSATAPA
+499 ATGIINTAFSATAPA
-514 INFFLLWIFVIGFQ
+514 INFFLLWVFVIGFQ

-615 FAVALINIQANSLTG
+615 FAVALINIQTNSLTG
-630 MISIAGFLMI
+630 VISFVGFLMI

-673 NTYSGMVDSVQGIF
+673 NTYSGMVDSVQNIF

-693 IRESPVT
+693 VRESPAT
-700 NIIQK
+700 SIIQK

-711 DDSIKS
+711 DDGIKS

>member
-1 MKQKISL
+1 MNKKISL
-8 LATAGLLPF
+8 LATAGLLLF
-17 SLPARADDI
+17 CLPAQADDV

-50 GDVVTN
+50 GDVVVN
-56 PFSFTGSSVIGNAF
+56 PFSFTNASVIGNTF
-70 AIFNVTLCGLALF
+70 AIFNGILCGLALF

-105 SALISILLAF
+105 SAIISTLLAF

-146 IVTQAGNDI
+146 IVTTAGNDI

-182 CKYAINQSLSD
+182 CKYAINQSLAD

-198 QSETAYMTD
+198 KSETAYMTD
-207 KPNSTDKSYTFTISN
+207 KPKSTDKSYTFTISN

-231 LPYSSAE
+231 LPYSSAKT
-238 MAISTTDKI
+238 AVSDSF
-247 FNGISNQDISG
+247 FNGLSDQDVSG
-258 IYTVQK
+258 IYEAQK
-264 NALGTMIN
+264 KALGTMIN
-272 TMDSAAKTFLKTF
+272 TMDSAAKTFLTTF

-325 TIQEALIENLDSQ
+325 TIQEALTEYLDTQ

-372 TGEIGPTDLY
+372 IGESGPTDLY
-382 RDVIAAYKT
+382 QAVLAAYRT
-391 NLQNTTYAP
+391 NLQNTTYTP
-400 TSNASGVFLSKD
+400 TALGSGTVLSKD
-412 EMESQEANDAKTILN
+412 EMGDQESNDAKSLLYRVLKPSFGVDRVNDIVEQLN
-427 KLLDKSLGVQA
+427 KN
-438 TQGMINLLND
+438 TT
-448 SSNSPLITMK
+448 SPLIIMK
-458 KIGDYTLGT
+458 NIGDYTLAS

-472 VTYIAAQVVT
+472 GAYIAAQAIT
-482 KGAQSSAWGWLF
+482 KGAENSAIGWF
-494 DKFTG
+494 VNKFTG
-499 TASAIDKLFSATAPA
+499 VATFINKIFCATAPA
-514 INFFLLWIFVIGFQ
+514 INFFLLWVFVIGFQ

-535 IPFIFWMIGV
+535 IPFIFWMIAV
-545 GNWVVSVLIG
+545 GNWIVSVLIG

-567 GVEQDRGSRAA
+567 GVEHDRGSRAA

-586 GMIRPAL
+586 GMIRPSL

-600 ASVAIVATGTILNKL
+600 ASVAVVAVGTILNKL
-615 FAVALINIQANSLTG
+615 FAVALTNIQADSLTG
-630 MISIAGFLMI
+630 IVSIAGFLMI

-673 NTYSGMVDSVQGIF
+673 NTYSGMVDSVKGIF
-687 ASGGKN
+687 VSGGSN
-693 IRESPVT
+693 LRRSPAT

-705 KDANKN
+705 KDTNKN
-711 DDSIKS
+711 DDGIKS

>member
-105 SALISILLAF
+105 SALISIPLAF

-182 CKYAINQSLSD
+182 CKYAINQSLAD

-198 QSETAYMTD
+198 KSETGYMTD
-207 KPNSTDKSYTFTISN
+207 TPKSTDKSYTFTISN

-231 LPYSSAE
+231 LPYSSAKT
-238 MAISTTDKI
+238 AVSDSF
-247 FNGISNQDISG
+247 FNGLSDQDVSG
-258 IYTVQK
+258 IYEAQK
-264 NALGTMIN
+264 KALGTMIN

-325 TIQEALIENLDSQ
+325 TIQEALSEYLDTQS
-338 GWITLGAW
+338 WITLGAW

-372 TGEIGPTDLY
+372 IGESGPTDLY
-382 RDVIAAYKT
+382 QAVLAAYRT
-391 NLQNTTYAP
+391 NLQNTTYTP
-400 TSNASGVFLSKD
+400 TALGSGTVLSKD
-412 EMESQEANDAKTILN
+412 EMGDQESNDAKSLLYRVLKPSFGVDRVNDIVEQLN
-427 KLLDKSLGVQA
+427 KN
-438 TQGMINLLND
+438 TT
-448 SSNSPLITMK
+448 SPLIIMK
-458 KIGDYTLGT
+458 NIGDYTLAS

-472 VTYIAAQVVT
+472 GAYIAAQAIT
-482 KGAQSSAWGWLF
+482 KGAENSAIGWF
-494 DKFTG
+494 VNKFTG
-499 TASAIDKLFSATAPA
+499 VATFINKIFSATAPA
-514 INFFLLWIFVIGFQ
+514 INFFLLWVFVIGFQ

-535 IPFIFWMIGV
+535 IPFIFWMIAI
-545 GNWVVSVLIG
+545 GNWIVSVLIG

-567 GVEQDRGSRAA
+567 GVEHDRGSRAA

-586 GMIRPAL
+586 GMIRPSL

-600 ASVAIVATGTILNKL
+600 ASVAVVAVGTILNKL
-615 FAVALINIQANSLTG
+615 FAVALTNIQADSLTG
-630 MISIAGFLMI
+630 IVSIAGFLMI

-673 NTYSGMVDSVQGIF
+673 NTYSGMVDSVKGIF
-687 ASGGKN
+687 VSGGSN
-693 IRESPVT
+693 LRRSPAT

-705 KDANKN
+705 KDTNKN
-711 DDSIKS
+711 DDGLKS

>member
-231 LPYSSAE
+231 LPYSSAKT
-238 MAISTTDKI
+238 AVSDSF
-247 FNGISNQDISG
+247 FNGLSDQDVSG
-258 IYTVQK
+258 IYEAQK
-264 NALGTMIN
+264 KALGTMIN

-325 TIQEALIENLDSQ
+325 TIQEALSEYLDTQ

-372 TGEIGPTDLY
+372 IGESGPTDLY
-382 RDVIAAYKT
+382 QAVLAAYRT
-391 NLQNTTYAP
+391 NLQNTTYTP
-400 TSNASGVFLSKD
+400 TALGSGTVLSKD
-412 EMESQEANDAKTILN
+412 EMGDQESNDAKSLLYRVLKPSFGVDRVNDIVEQLN
-427 KLLDKSLGVQA
+427 KN
-438 TQGMINLLND
+438 TT
-448 SSNSPLITMK
+448 SPLIIMK
-458 KIGDYTLGT
+458 NIGDYTLAS

-472 VTYIAAQVVT
+472 GAYIAAQAIT
-482 KGAQSSAWGWLF
+482 KGAENSAIGWF
-494 DKFTG
+494 VNKFTG
-499 TASAIDKLFSATAPA
+499 VATFINKIFSATAPA
-514 INFFLLWIFVIGFQ
+514 INFFLLWFFVIGFQ

-535 IPFIFWMIGV
+535 IPFIFWMIAI
-545 GNWVVSVLIG
+545 GNWIVSVLIG

-567 GVEQDRGSRAA
+567 GVEHDRGSRAA

-586 GMIRPAL
+586 GMIRPSL
-593 MVLGFIF
+593 MVLDFIF
-600 ASVAIVATGTILNKL
+600 ASVAVVAVGTILNKL
-615 FAVALINIQANSLTG
+615 FAVALTNIQADSLAG
-630 MISIAGFLMI
+630 IVSIAGFLMI

-673 NTYSGMVDSVQGIF
+673 NTYSGMVDSVKGIF
-687 ASGGKN
+687 VSGGSN
-693 IRESPVT
+693 LRRSPAT

-705 KDANKN
+705 KDTNKN
-711 DDSIKS
+711 DDGLKS